1 MVGINYDVTEK
12 EMHYFKIQNAIIK
25 TEEAER
31 QRISHDLHD
40 GLGQTIAA
48 ANMFMN
54 TMESMAEEYFDN
66 RSMKIFI
73 TGKELIQKAARET
86 RLVSHNIMPRSLKQ
100 FGLEKTIS
108 QLLNN
113 YETIN
118 KDLSISFNS
127 NLNNNRFNGEKELTL
142 FRAIQES
149 VNNAIKHSG
158 SNKIKCNLKKV
169 EDTLNIEVNDY
180 GIGFDIDKI
189 KKDNT
194 GIGLVS
200 LSQRVKMIGGKLEIN
215 SVLGKGTTVK
225 IVVNLKDNEAL

>member
-1 MVGINYDVTEK
+1 
-12 EMHYFKIQNAIIK
+12 
-25 TEEAER
+25 
-31 QRISHDLHD
+31 
-40 GLGQTIAA
+40 
-48 ANMFMN
+48 MN

-158 SNKIKCNLKKV
+158 SNKIKCNLKKIQ
-169 EDTLNIEVNDY
+169 DTLNIEIKDY